1 MMRVAGEQKEQFPL
15 EAMVSFN
22 NPFDIWLA
30 INLMRNTPYEKYLA
44 RELRKNI
51 LIRPDATE

>member
-1 MMRVAGEQKEQFPL
+1 MISL
-15 EAMVSFN
+15 N

-44 RELRKNI
+44 KELKREVVLREKLSEKEKI
-51 LIRPDATE
+51 IYQ